1 MSEVTNISVV
11 AREKAGKG
19 EARATRREGLVPG
32 VIYGDKQT
40 PVTVAVNPRSLWS
53 EMNRAGFRTR
63 LFTVQVEGGKT
74 ELCLCRDVQRHVVS
88 GQPIHVDFQRV
99 SSTSKVHV
107 KVPVHFANQDQSEGL
122 KHGGVLNII
131 HHELE
136 ITVPA
141 GSIPNE
147 LIVDL
152 TGSDIGAVIHQDAI
166 KLPEGAHF
174 VSHEKSMTIATISA
188 PTVAP
193 AGEDEAEAAAA
204 AAAAAASA
212 AAVATPSA

>member
-19 EARATRREGLVPG
+19 EARATRRSGLVPG
-32 VIYGDKQT
+32 VIYGNKQT
-40 PVTVAVNPRSLWS
+40 PVTVAIDPRRLWA
-53 EMNRAGFRTR
+53 EMNKAGFRTR
-63 LFTVQVEGGKT
+63 LFNVQVEGGKT

-88 GQPIHVDFQRV
+88 GQPVHFDFQRV
-99 SSTSKVHV
+99 SGDSKVHV
-107 KVPVHFANQDQSEGL
+107 KVPVHFANQDASAGL
-122 KHGGVLNII
+122 KRGGVLNVV

-147 LIVDL
+147 LVVDL
-152 TGSDIGAVIHQDAI
+152 SNADVGAVIHLDAI
-166 KLPEGAHF
+166 KLPAGAAV
-174 VSHEKSMTIATISA
+174 VSHEKSMTLATIVA

-193 AGEDEAEAAAA
+193 ADDAEAAAPA
-204 AAAAAASA
+204 AAEGTAEA
-212 AAVATPSA
+212 